1 MIRAYCFLS
10 RTAKLMMALIG
21 RMMINEKMAQ
31 PNFVGPSVIISN
43 NKIEINKLLGKMII
57 GTILSFI
64 PS

>member
-1 MIRAYCFLS
+1 
-10 RTAKLMMALIG
+10 MMALIG

-43 NKIEINKLLGKMII
+43 NKIEINKPLGKMII

-64 PS
+64 PP